1 MSKNTDRA
9 TTSSD
14 GRDPRHV
21 FLDAHEVMQRYGWGK
36 TRGYQNLKDRSLVPE
51 PVLIHPNRW
60 RLDQLLAWEERRM
73 AAAEAA
79 LEGHQKGGYTAEDI
93 TALFPRPKRHRRSA

>member
-1 MSKNTDRA
+1 MPTNTDRGTA
-9 TTSSD
+9 TPD
-14 GRDPRHV
+14 GLDPRHV
-21 FLDAHEVMQRYGWGK
+21 FLDAQEVMHRYGWGK

-73 AAAEAA
+73 AAAEAS
-79 LEGHQKGGYTAEDI
+79 LEVHQKDGFTADDV
-93 TALFPRPKRHRRSA
+93 TALLPRPKRHRRSA

>member
-1 MSKNTDRA
+1 MPKHIGHDVA
-9 TTSSD
+9 TPD

-21 FLDAHEVMQRYGWGK
+21 FLDAQEVMQRYGWGK
-36 TRGYQNLKDRSLVPE
+36 TRGYQNLKDRRLVPE

-73 AAAEAA
+73 AAAQAA
-79 LEGHQKGGYTAEDI
+79 LDSLPEDGFTSDRI
-93 TALFPRPKRHRRSA
+93 AALLPRPKTRRRSA

>member
-1 MSKNTDRA
+1 MSKNADRDAA
-9 TTSSD
+9 TLD

-36 TRGYQNLKDRSLVPE
+36 TRGYQNLKDPTLVPE

-79 LEGHQKGGYTAEDI
+79 LEARPTDDLKADDI
-93 TALFPRPKRHRRSA
+93 AALLPRPKRHRRSA